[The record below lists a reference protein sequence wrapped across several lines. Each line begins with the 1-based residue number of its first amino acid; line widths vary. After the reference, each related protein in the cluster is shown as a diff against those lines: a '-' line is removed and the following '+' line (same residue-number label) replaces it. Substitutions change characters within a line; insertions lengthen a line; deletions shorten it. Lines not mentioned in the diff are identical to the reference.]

1 MRSRVAWLLA
11 GAGIAAALF
20 ARFLRRPP
28 VSSAPEPVAP
38 PEREP
43 DADPR
48 AGELR
53 RRIAESRELV
63 DEREV
68 FEEAETPVDQADPD
82 ARRQDVHVRGRAALE
97 RMRGEPDS

>member
-1 MRSRVAWLLA
+1 MRSRVAWVLA
-11 GAGIAAALF
+11 GAGIAVALL
-20 ARFLRRPP
+20 ARFLRRPR

-38 PEREP
+38 PEPEP
-43 DADPR
+43 DPR

>member
-1 MRSRVAWLLA
+1 M
-11 GAGIAAALF
+11 ALV

-28 VSSAPEPVAP
+28 VASAPEPVAP
-38 PEREP
+38 PEPEP

-53 RRIAESRELV
+53 RRIAESREVV

-82 ARRQDVHVRGRAALE
+82 ARRQDVHLRGRAALE

>member
-11 GAGIAAALF
+11 GAGIAVALF

-28 VSSAPEPVAP
+28 VSSAPDRVAP
-38 PEREP
+38 PEPQP
-43 DADPR
+43 DPDPR

-53 RRIAESRELV
+53 RRIAESRDVV

-82 ARRQDVHVRGRAALE
+82 ARRRDVHVRGRAALE

>member
-11 GAGIAAALF
+11 GAGIAVALF

-28 VSSAPEPVAP
+28 LSSAPEPVAP
-38 PEREP
+38 PESEP
-43 DADPR
+43 DPDPR

-53 RRIAESRELV
+53 RRIAESREVV

>member
-11 GAGIAAALF
+11 GAGIAVALF
-20 ARFLRRPP
+20 ARFLRRTRS
-28 VSSAPEPVAP
+28 SSAPEPVAP
-38 PEREP
+38 PEPET
-43 DADPR
+43 DPR
-48 AGELR
+48 ADELR
-53 RRIAESRELV
+53 RRIAESREVV
-63 DEREV
+63 DEREI

>member
-11 GAGIAAALF
+11 GAGIAAALVV
-20 ARFLRRPP
+20 RFLRRPP

-38 PEREP
+38 PEPEP
-43 DADPR
+43 DPDPR

-53 RRIAESRELV
+53 RRIAESREVV

>member
-11 GAGIAAALF
+11 GAGIAAALVV
-20 ARFLRRPP
+20 RFLRRPP

-38 PEREP
+38 TEPEPES
-43 DADPR
+43 DPR

-53 RRIAESRELV
+53 RRIAESREVV

>member
-11 GAGIAAALF
+11 GAGIAVALF

-38 PEREP
+38 PTPEP
-43 DADPR
+43 DPR

-53 RRIAESRELV
+53 RRIAESREVV

>member
-11 GAGIAAALF
+11 GAGIAVALL

-38 PEREP
+38 PEPEP
-43 DADPR
+43 DPR

>member
-11 GAGIAAALF
+11 GAGIAVALF

-38 PEREP
+38 PAPELDP
-43 DADPR
+43 DPR

-53 RRIAESRELV
+53 RRIAESREVV
-63 DEREV
+63 DEREA